1 MAYMPVICDTCGTLF
16 VTQSFIGGSGTATID
31 MVGNRLG
38 PCPTCGAMGRI
49 PDGTYNFANDALTLL
64 QGPQRT
70 KDELRRFANILRGI
84 IDGDTNVEEAQ
95 VTVRHEVPGL
105 ASLAEEIAKT
115 RNAQFRMFLI
125 KAILTIIGI
134 LLASQSV
141 NIQDVDIDIHDV
153 INITIEQEAQPPN
166 ESKSQIQQIPR
177 SNSGLLK
184 TRKVGRNEP
193 CACGSVKKYKKCC
206 GDPTR

>member
-1 MAYMPVICDTCGTLF
+1 
-16 VTQSFIGGSGTATID
+16 
-31 MVGNRLG
+31 
-38 PCPTCGAMGRI
+38 MGRI

-95 VTVRHEVPGL
+95 VTIRHEVPGL

-125 KAILTIIGI
+125 KAILTVIGI

-141 NIQDVDIDIHDV
+141 NVQDVGIDIHDI

-193 CACGSVKKYKKCC
+193 CPCGSVKKYKKCC

>member
-1 MAYMPVICDTCGTLF
+1 
-16 VTQSFIGGSGTATID
+16 
-31 MVGNRLG
+31 
-38 PCPTCGAMGRI
+38 
-49 PDGTYNFANDALTLL
+49 
-64 QGPQRT
+64 
-70 KDELRRFANILRGI
+70 
-84 IDGDTNVEEAQ
+84 
-95 VTVRHEVPGL
+95 
-105 ASLAEEIAKT
+105 
-115 RNAQFRMFLI
+115 MFLI

-193 CACGSVKKYKKCC
+193 CPCGSVKKYKKCC

>member
-1 MAYMPVICDTCGTLF
+1 
-16 VTQSFIGGSGTATID
+16 
-31 MVGNRLG
+31 
-38 PCPTCGAMGRI
+38 MGRI

-125 KAILTIIGI
+125 KALLTVIGI

-141 NIQDVDIDIHDV
+141 NVQDVDIDIHDV

-177 SNSGLLK
+177 SNSGLVK

-193 CACGSVKKYKKCC
+193 CPCGSVKKYKKRC
-206 GDPTR
+206 GDLTR

>member
-1 MAYMPVICDTCGTLF
+1 
-16 VTQSFIGGSGTATID
+16 
-31 MVGNRLG
+31 
-38 PCPTCGAMGRI
+38 MGRI

-125 KAILTIIGI
+125 KAILTVISI

-141 NIQDVDIDIHDV
+141 NVQDADIDIYDV

-193 CACGSVKKYKKCC
+193 CPCGSVKNYKKCC

>member
-1 MAYMPVICDTCGTLF
+1 
-16 VTQSFIGGSGTATID
+16 
-31 MVGNRLG
+31 
-38 PCPTCGAMGRI
+38 MGRI

-193 CACGSVKKYKKCC
+193 CPCGSVKKYKKCC

>member
-1 MAYMPVICDTCGTLF
+1 
-16 VTQSFIGGSGTATID
+16 
-31 MVGNRLG
+31 
-38 PCPTCGAMGRI
+38 MGRI

-70 KDELRRFANILRGI
+70 KDELIRFANILRGI

-193 CACGSVKKYKKCC
+193 CPCGSVKKYKKCC